1 MQHAERKRLKH
12 SRYISGFDGI
22 RTIAVI
28 GVIVYHLLP
37 YSLQGGYLGVPIFFV
52 VSGYLITDLLLQEYE
67 QNGRIDVVSFYI
79 RRMKRLYPALVTMVL
94 TTAAYITLFQRSLF
108 VSLKAIISTNLLY
121 VYNWWEIGHGQSYFD
136 RFNGESPFTH
146 LWSLSIE
153 GQFYLL
159 WPLTLV
165 ILLFIFKERKSIF
178 YFVLGLAILSAIWM
192 GYLYTGTA
200 MTNRV
205 YYGTDTRM
213 FAILLGV
220 ALAFVW
226 PATKLKSELNSQAK
240 WLLNGTGLV
249 SLVLL
254 IIMFFTMSGQ
264 SSATYHG
271 GMFLFTLLSAILVA
285 TVAHP
290 AGFMNQLLTNWVFD
304 WVGKRSYGIY
314 LYQFPIMI
322 FYEAKVTN
330 IAAHP
335 VLNALIETVL
345 ILIASDLSY
354 RYLERPLRHYNYG
367 QLPMAIKQFFRN
379 PKQFGVGR
387 YALIP
392 AILVTGVALF
402 GAATSPAHSEAKD
415 SALQTNIKHNQK
427 QDASS
432 NKAAL
437 KKQRQA
443 TKKAAAEKKQQ
454 AAWRKVKLTA
464 HQKRLV
470 KMYGLSKRQY
480 IQAKD
485 LSVTAIGDSVMVDV
499 SKDIRQVIPNTY
511 VSAGVGRQIW
521 QAPKQIASLKAQGAL
536 ANTVVVN
543 LGTNSPMSNNQI
555 NQVIHMI
562 GPERHIFWVNT
573 HVPTRNWQTSVNQTI
588 AKAAKRYPNV
598 ELVDWHNLSKDHKDW
613 FYTDNVHPNPV
624 GNRNYTRLLVKRL
637 TDSRAQDT
645 PEN

>member
-1 MQHAERKRLKH
+1 MQHAGSKRLKH

-67 QNGRIDVVSFYI
+67 QNGRIDILSFYY

-108 VSLKAIISTNLLY
+108 VSLKAIIGTNLLY

-153 GQFYLL
+153 GQFYLF
-159 WPLTLV
+159 WPV
-165 ILLFIFKERKSIF
+165 ILVLFLFIFRERKSIF
-178 YFVLGLAILSAIWM
+178 YLISGLAVASAVWM
-192 GYLYTGTA
+192 GYLYTGTK

-226 PATKLKSELNSQAK
+226 PATKLKNELNRQAK
-240 WLLNGTGLV
+240 WLLNGAGIV
-249 SLVLL
+249 SLLLL
-254 IIMFFTMSGQ
+254 ISMFFTMSGQ
-264 SSATYHG
+264 STFTYRG
-271 GMFLFTLLSAILVA
+271 GMFFFTLLSAILVA

-290 AGFMNQLLTNWVFD
+290 AGFMDRLFTNPVFD
-304 WVGKRSYGIY
+304 WVGARSYGIY
-314 LYQFPIMI
+314 LYQFPVMI

-335 VLNALIETVL
+335 VFNALMETFL
-345 ILIASDLSY
+345 ILVVSDLSY
-354 RYLERPLRHYNYG
+354 RYLERPLRRYDYS
-367 QLPMAIKQFFRN
+367 QLPTAIKQFFQN
-379 PKQFGVGR
+379 PKKFGWAR
-387 YALIP
+387 YAVIP

-402 GAATSPAHSEAKD
+402 GAATSPTHSEAND

-427 QDASS
+427 QAASS

-437 KKQRQA
+437 KKQRE
-443 TKKAAAEKKQQ
+443 AA
-454 AAWRKVKLTA
+454 RKS
-464 HQKRLV
+464 
-470 KMYGLSKRQY
+470 GS
-480 IQAKD
+480 
-485 LSVTAIGDSVMVDV
+485 
-499 SKDIRQVIPNTY
+499 
-511 VSAGVGRQIW
+511 
-521 QAPKQIASLKAQGAL
+521 
-536 ANTVVVN
+536 
-543 LGTNSPMSNNQI
+543 
-555 NQVIHMI
+555 
-562 GPERHIFWVNT
+562 
-573 HVPTRNWQTSVNQTI
+573 
-588 AKAAKRYPNV
+588 
-598 ELVDWHNLSKDHKDW
+598 
-613 FYTDNVHPNPV
+613 
-624 GNRNYTRLLVKRL
+624 
-637 TDSRAQDT
+637 
-645 PEN
+645 

>member
-1 MQHAERKRLKH
+1 MQHAGSRRLKH

-22 RTIAVI
+22 RTVAVI

-67 QNGRIDVVSFYI
+67 QNSRIDIIGFYI

-153 GQFYLL
+153 GQFYLI
-159 WPLTLV
+159 WPLVLV
-165 ILLFIFKERKSIF
+165 VLLFIFKERKSIF
-178 YFVLGLAILSAIWM
+178 YLILGLSVLSAIWM

-226 PATKLKSELNSQAK
+226 PATKLKSELNSRAK
-240 WLLNGTGLV
+240 WLLNGAGIVSFLILV
-249 SLVLL
+249 V
-254 IIMFFTMSGQ
+254 MFFTMSGQ
-264 SSATYHG
+264 SSLTYHG

-290 AGFMNQLLTNWVFD
+290 AGFMNQLFTNRVFD

-335 VLNALIETVL
+335 VLNALVEAVL
-345 ILIASDLSY
+345 ILIVSDLSY
-354 RYLERPLRHYNYG
+354 RYLENPTRHYTYS
-367 QLPMAIKQFFRN
+367 QLPSLIKQFFQS
-379 PKQFGVGR
+379 PKKFGWRKYVI
-387 YALIP
+387 IP
-392 AILVTGVALF
+392 AALVTGVALF
-402 GAATSPAHSEAKD
+402 GAATSPTHSEANN

-432 NKAAL
+432 NRAAL
-437 KKQRQA
+437 KKQREA
-443 TKKAAAEKKQQ
+443 NKKAAAEKKREE
-454 AAWRKVKLTA
+454 AWKKVKLSA
-464 HQKRLV
+464 HQKELM
-470 KMYGLSKRQY
+470 KTYDLSKRQY
-480 IQAKD
+480 VQVKD

-521 QAPKQIASLKAQGAL
+521 QAPKEIESLKSQGAL
-536 ANTVVVN
+536 ADNVVVN
-543 LGTNSPMSNNQI
+543 LGTNSPMTDSQI
-555 NQVIHMI
+555 DKVIRMI
-562 GPERHIFWVNT
+562 GLNGISSGST
-573 HVPTRNWQTSVNQTI
+573 PTCR
-588 AKAAKRYPNV
+588 
-598 ELVDWHNLSKDHKDW
+598 
-613 FYTDNVHPNPV
+613 PV
-624 GNRNYTRLLVKRL
+624 TGKL
-637 TDSRAQDT
+637 
-645 PEN
+645 P

>member
-1 MQHAERKRLKH
+1 MQHAGSKRLKH

-67 QNGRIDVVSFYI
+67 QNGRIDVVSFYV

-153 GQFYLL
+153 GQFYAF
-159 WPLTLV
+159 WPLILV
-165 ILLFIFKERKSIF
+165 ILLFMFKDRKPIF
-178 YFVLGLAILSAIWM
+178 YSVLGLSVLSAIWM

-226 PATKLKSELNSQAK
+226 PATKLKSELNNRAK
-240 WLLNGTGLV
+240 WLLNGAGLV
-249 SLVLL
+249 SLAILL
-254 IIMFFTMSGQ
+254 IMFFTMSGQ
-264 SSATYHG
+264 SSLTYHG
-271 GMFLFTLLSAILVA
+271 GMFFFTFLSTILVA

-290 AGFMNQLLTNWVFD
+290 ASFMNQLFTNRIFD
-304 WVGKRSYGIY
+304 WVGSRSYGIY

-335 VLNALIETVL
+335 VFNALMETVL

-354 RYLERPLRHYNYG
+354 RYLERPLRHYDYG
-367 QLPMAIKQFFRN
+367 QLPGLIKQFFRS
-379 PKQFGVGR
+379 PKTFGWQR
-387 YALIP
+387 YAVIP

-402 GAATSPAHSEAKD
+402 GAVTSPTHSEAND

-427 QDASS
+427 QAASS

-437 KKQRQA
+437 KKQREA
-443 TKKAAAEKKQQ
+443 AKKAAAEKKREE
-454 AAWRKVKLTA
+454 AWKKVKLSA
-464 HQKRLV
+464 HQQELV
-470 KMYGLSKRQY
+470 KTYGLTKRQY
-480 IQAKD
+480 VQAKD

-499 SKDIRQVIPNTY
+499 SKDVRQVIPNTY

-521 QAPKQIASLKAQGAL
+521 QAPKQIESLKAQGAL

-543 LGTNSPMSNNQI
+543 LGTNSPMTNSQI
-555 NQVIHMI
+555 DQVIHMI
-562 GPERHIFWVNT
+562 GPNRRIYWVNT
-573 HVPTRNWQTSVNQTI
+573 HVPTRNWETSVNTTI
-588 AKAAKRYPNV
+588 ANAAKRYPNV
-598 ELVDWHNLSKDHKDW
+598 TLVDWHGLSKNHKDW
-613 FYTDNVHPNPV
+613 FYTDNVHPNPT
-624 GNRNYTRLLVKRL
+624 GNRNYTRLLVQQL
-637 TDSRAQDT
+637 TDSDSSQKQ
-645 PEN
+645 

>member
-1 MQHAERKRLKH
+1 MQHAGSKRLKH

-67 QNGRIDVVSFYI
+67 QNGQIDVISFYV

-153 GQFYLL
+153 GQFYAF
-159 WPLTLV
+159 WPLILV
-165 ILLFIFKERKSIF
+165 LLLFVFKERKPIF
-178 YFVLGLAILSAIWM
+178 YSVLGLSVLSAIWM

-226 PATKLKSELNSQAK
+226 PATKLKSELNNRAK
-240 WLLNGTGLV
+240 RLLNGAGLV
-249 SLVLL
+249 SLAILL
-254 IIMFFTMSGQ
+254 IMFFTMSGQ
-264 SSATYHG
+264 SSLTYHG
-271 GMFLFTLLSAILVA
+271 GMFFFTFLSTILVA

-290 AGFMNQLLTNWVFD
+290 ASFMNQLFTNRIFD
-304 WVGKRSYGIY
+304 WVGARSYGIY

-335 VLNALIETVL
+335 VFNALMETIL
-345 ILIASDLSY
+345 ILIVSDLSY
-354 RYLERPLRHYNYG
+354 RYLERPLRHYDYG
-367 QLPMAIKQFFRN
+367 RLPELVKQFFKS
-379 PKQFGVGR
+379 PKDFGWHR
-387 YALIP
+387 YAVIP
-392 AILVTGVALF
+392 AILIVSIALF
-402 GAATSPAHSEAKD
+402 GAATSPTHSEANN

-427 QDASS
+427 QAASS

-437 KKQRQA
+437 KKQREA
-443 TKKAAAEKKQQ
+443 AKKAAAEKKREE
-454 AAWRKVKLTA
+454 AWKKVKLSA
-464 HQKRLV
+464 HQQELV
-470 KMYGLSKRQY
+470 KTYGLTKRQY
-480 IQAKD
+480 VQAKD

-499 SKDIRQVIPNTY
+499 SKDVRQVIPNTY

-521 QAPKQIASLKAQGAL
+521 QAPKQIESLKAQGAL

-543 LGTNSPMSNNQI
+543 LGTNSPMTDGQI
-555 NQVIHMI
+555 DKVIHMI
-562 GPERHIFWVNT
+562 GPNRRIFWVNT
-573 HVPTRNWQTSVNQTI
+573 HVPTRNWETSVNTTI
-588 AKAAKRYPNV
+588 ANAAKRYPNV
-598 ELVDWHNLSKDHKDW
+598 KLVDWHGLSKGHKDW
-613 FYTDNVHPNPV
+613 FYTDNVHPNPT
-624 GNRNYTRLLVKRL
+624 GNRNYTRLLVQQL
-637 TDSRAQDT
+637 TDSDSSQK
-645 PEN
+645 

>member
-1 MQHAERKRLKH
+1 MQHAGSKRLKH

-67 QNGRIDVVSFYI
+67 QNGKIDIISFYV

-108 VSLKAIISTNLLY
+108 VSLKAIIGTNLLY

-153 GQFYLL
+153 GQFYAF
-159 WPLTLV
+159 WPVILV
-165 ILLFIFKERKSIF
+165 LLLFIFKARKPIF
-178 YFVLGLAILSAIWM
+178 YSMLGLSVLSAVWM

-226 PATKLKSELNSQAK
+226 PATKLKSDLNSQAK
-240 WLLNGTGLV
+240 RILNGTGLV

-254 IIMFFTMSGQ
+254 LIMFFTMSGQ
-264 SSATYHG
+264 SSFTYHG
-271 GMFLFTLLSAILVA
+271 GMFFFTFLSTILVA

-290 AGFMNQLLTNWVFD
+290 AGFMNRLFTNPIFD
-304 WVGKRSYGIY
+304 WVGARSYGIY

-335 VLNALIETVL
+335 VINALVETLL
-345 ILIASDLSY
+345 ILIVSDLSY
-354 RYLERPLRHYNYG
+354 RYLERPLRHYDYG
-367 QLPMAIKQFFRN
+367 QLPTMIKQFFQS
-379 PKQFGVGR
+379 PKNFGWQR
-387 YALIP
+387 YAIIP
-392 AILVTGVALF
+392 AVLVTGVALF
-402 GAATSPAHSEAKD
+402 GAFTSPAHSEANN

-437 KKQRQA
+437 KKQHELE
-443 TKKAAAEKKQQ
+443 KKAAAEKKRQQ
-454 AAWRKVKLTA
+454 AWKKVKLNA
-464 HQKRLV
+464 HQKELA
-470 KMYGLSKRQY
+470 KTYGLSKRQVV
-480 IQAKD
+480 QAKD

-499 SKDIRQVIPNTY
+499 SRDVRQVVPNTY

-521 QAPKQIASLKAQGAL
+521 QAPKQIESLKAQGAL
-536 ANTVVVN
+536 ANTVVIN
-543 LGTNSPMSNNQI
+543 LGTNSPMTDSQI
-555 NQVIHMI
+555 DKVIQMV
-562 GPERHIFWVNT
+562 GPKRHIFWVTT
-573 HVPTRNWQTSVNQTI
+573 HVPTRNWETSVNATI

-598 ELVDWHNLSKDHKDW
+598 ELVDWHSLSKNHKSW
-613 FYTDNVHPNPV
+613 FYSDNVHPNPT
-624 GNRNYTRLLVKRL
+624 GNRYYTHLLVSRL
-637 TDSRAQDT
+637 TDANATSE
-645 PEN
+645 PK

>member
-1 MQHAERKRLKH
+1 MQHAGSKRLKH

-67 QNGRIDVVSFYI
+67 QNGRIDVVSFYV
-79 RRMKRLYPALVTMVL
+79 RRMKRLYPALATMVL

-153 GQFYLL
+153 GQFYAF
-159 WPLTLV
+159 WPLILV
-165 ILLFIFKERKSIF
+165 ILLFVFKARKPIF
-178 YFVLGLAILSAIWM
+178 YSVLGLSVLSAIWM

-226 PATKLKSELNSQAK
+226 PATKLKSELNNKAK
-240 WLLNGTGLV
+240 WLLNGAGLA
-249 SLVLL
+249 SLAILL
-254 IIMFFTMSGQ
+254 VMFFTMSGQ
-264 SSATYHG
+264 SSLTYHG
-271 GMFLFTLLSAILVA
+271 GMFFFTFLSTILVA

-290 AGFMNQLLTNWVFD
+290 ASFMNQLFTNRIFD
-304 WVGKRSYGIY
+304 WVGARSYGIY

-335 VLNALIETVL
+335 VFNALMETIL
-345 ILIASDLSY
+345 ILIVSDLSY

-367 QLPMAIKQFFRN
+367 QLPALIKQFFRS
-379 PKQFGVGR
+379 PKTFGWQR
-387 YALIP
+387 YAVIP
-392 AILVTGVALF
+392 AVLITGVALF
-402 GAATSPAHSEAKD
+402 GAVTSPTHSEAND

-427 QDASS
+427 QAASS

-437 KKQRQA
+437 KKQRA
-443 TKKAAAEKKQQ
+443 AAKKAAAEKKREE
-454 AAWRKVKLTA
+454 AWKKVKLST
-464 HQKRLV
+464 HQQELIKT
-470 KMYGLSKRQY
+470 YGLTKRQY
-480 IQAKD
+480 VQAKD

-499 SKDIRQVIPNTY
+499 SKDVRQVIPNTY

-521 QAPKQIASLKAQGAL
+521 QAPKQIESLKAQGAL

-543 LGTNSPMSNNQI
+543 LGTNSPMTDAQI
-555 NQVIHMI
+555 DKVIHMI
-562 GPERHIFWVNT
+562 GPNRHIYWVNT
-573 HVPTRNWQTSVNQTI
+573 HVPTRNWESSVNATI
-588 AKAAKRYPNV
+588 ANAAKRYPNV
-598 ELVDWHNLSKDHKDW
+598 KVVDWHGLSSNHKDW
-613 FYTDNVHPNPV
+613 FYTDNVHPNPT
-624 GNRNYTRLLVKRL
+624 GNRNYTRLLVQRL
-637 TDSRAQDT
+637 TDSDSPQK
-645 PEN
+645 

>member
-1 MQHAERKRLKH
+1 MQHAGSKRLKH

-67 QNGRIDVVSFYI
+67 QNGKIDIASFYV

-153 GQFYLL
+153 GQFYLF
-159 WPLTLV
+159 WPAILV

-178 YFVLGLAILSAIWM
+178 YLVLGLSVMSAIWM

-213 FAILLGV
+213 FAILFGV

-240 WLLNGTGLV
+240 WLLNGAGIV
-249 SLVLL
+249 SLL
-254 IIMFFTMSGQ
+254 ILITMFFTMSGQ
-264 SSATYHG
+264 SSLTYHG
-271 GMFLFTLLSAILVA
+271 GMFLFTFLSTILVA

-290 AGFMNQLLTNWVFD
+290 AGFMNQLFTNRVFD

-335 VLNALIETVL
+335 VLNALVETIL
-345 ILIASDLSY
+345 ILITSDLSY

-367 QLPMAIKQFFRN
+367 QLPALVKQFFQN
-379 PKQFGVGR
+379 PKAFGKHR
-387 YALIP
+387 YAVIP
-392 AILVTGVALF
+392 AVLVTVVALF
-402 GAATSPAHSEAKD
+402 GAATSPTHSEAND

-437 KKQRQA
+437 KKQRA
-443 TKKAAAEKKQQ
+443 AAKKAAAEKKREET
-454 AAWRKVKLTA
+454 WRKVKLTA
-464 HQKRLV
+464 HQKELV
-470 KMYGLSKRQY
+470 RAYGLTKRQY
-480 IQAKD
+480 VQAKN

-521 QAPKQIASLKAQGAL
+521 QAPRQIASLKSQGAL
-536 ANTVVVN
+536 ANTVVIN
-543 LGTNSPMSNNQI
+543 LGTNSPMTDNQI
-555 NQVIHMI
+555 DRVIHMV
-562 GPERHIFWVNT
+562 GPKRHIFWVNT
-573 HVPTRNWQTSVNQTI
+573 HVPTRNWETSVNTTI

-598 ELVDWHNLSKDHKDW
+598 ELVDWHDLSKNHKEW
-613 FYTDNVHPNPV
+613 FYNDNVHPNPT
-624 GNRNYTRLLVKRL
+624 GNRNYTHLLVQRL
-637 TDSRAQDT
+637 TDSGAST
-645 PEN
+645 EK

>member
-1 MQHAERKRLKH
+1 MQHAGSKRLKH

-67 QNGRIDVVSFYI
+67 QNGRIDILSFYY

-108 VSLKAIISTNLLY
+108 VSLKAIIGTNLLY

-153 GQFYLL
+153 GQFYLF
-159 WPLTLV
+159 WPV
-165 ILLFIFKERKSIF
+165 ILVLFLFIFRERKSIF
-178 YFVLGLAILSAIWM
+178 YLISGLAVASAVWM
-192 GYLYTGTA
+192 GYLYTGTK

-226 PATKLKSELNSQAK
+226 PATKLKSELNRQAK
-240 WLLNGTGLV
+240 WLLNGAGIV
-249 SLVLL
+249 SLLLL
-254 IIMFFTMSGQ
+254 ISMFFTMSGQ
-264 SSATYHG
+264 STFTYHG
-271 GMFLFTLLSAILVA
+271 GMFFFTLLSAILVA

-290 AGFMNQLLTNWVFD
+290 AGFMDRLFTNPVFD
-304 WVGKRSYGIY
+304 WVGARSYGIY
-314 LYQFPIMI
+314 LYQFPVMI

-335 VLNALIETVL
+335 VFNALMETFL
-345 ILIASDLSY
+345 ILVVSDLSY
-354 RYLERPLRHYNYG
+354 RYLERPLRHYDYS
-367 QLPMAIKQFFRN
+367 QLPTAIKQFFQN
-379 PKQFGVGR
+379 PKKFGWAR
-387 YALIP
+387 YAVIP

-402 GAATSPAHSEAKD
+402 GAATSPTHSEAND

-427 QDASS
+427 QAASS

-437 KKQRQA
+437 KKQREA
-443 TKKAAAEKKQQ
+443 AKKAAAEKKREE
-454 AAWRKVKLTA
+454 AWKKVKLSA
-464 HQKRLV
+464 HQEELV
-470 KMYGLSKRQY
+470 KTYGLTKRQY
-480 IQAKD
+480 VQAKD

-499 SKDIRQVIPNTY
+499 SRDIRQVIPNTY

-521 QAPKQIASLKAQGAL
+521 QAPKEIESLKSQGAL
-536 ANTVVVN
+536 ANTVVIN
-543 LGTNSPMSNNQI
+543 LGTNSPMTDDQI
-555 NQVIHMI
+555 DRAIHMI
-562 GPERHIFWVNT
+562 GPKRHIYWVNT
-573 HVPTRNWQTSVNQTI
+573 HVPTRNWETSVNKTI
-588 AKAAKRYPNV
+588 AKAAQRYPNV
-598 ELVDWHNLSKDHKDW
+598 KVVDWHGLSKDQKSW
-613 FYTDNVHPNPV
+613 FYGDNVHPNPT
-624 GNRNYTRLLVKRL
+624 GNRNFTRLLVQRL
-637 TDSRAQDT
+637 TEPDSSSAK
-645 PEN
+645 

>member
-1 MQHAERKRLKH
+1 MQHAGSRRLKH

-22 RTIAVI
+22 RTVAVI

-67 QNGRIDVVSFYI
+67 QNSRIDIIGFYI

-108 VSLKAIISTNLLY
+108 ASLKAIISTNLLY

-153 GQFYLL
+153 GQFYLI
-159 WPLTLV
+159 WPLVLV
-165 ILLFIFKERKSIF
+165 VLLFIFKERKSIF
-178 YFVLGLAILSAIWM
+178 YLISALAVASAVWM
-192 GYLYTGTA
+192 SYLYTGTA

-226 PATKLKSELNSQAK
+226 PATKLRSELNSRAK
-240 WLLNGTGLV
+240 WLLNGAGLI
-249 SLVLL
+249 SFALL

-264 SSATYHG
+264 SSFTYHG

-290 AGFMNQLLTNWVFD
+290 AGFMNQLFTNRIFD

-335 VLNALIETVL
+335 VLNALVEAIL
-345 ILIASDLSY
+345 ILIVSDLSY
-354 RYLERPLRHYNYG
+354 RYLENPTRHYTYS
-367 QLPMAIKQFFRN
+367 QLPSLIKEFFQN
-379 PKQFGVGR
+379 PRKFGWRKYVI
-387 YALIP
+387 IP
-392 AILVTGVALF
+392 AALVTGVALF
-402 GAATSPAHSEAKD
+402 GAATSPAHSEAND

-432 NKAAL
+432 NREAL
-437 KKQRQA
+437 KKQREA
-443 TKKAAAEKKQQ
+443 NKKAAAEKQREE
-454 AAWRKVKLTA
+454 AWKKVKLSA
-464 HQKRLV
+464 HQKELM
-470 KMYGLSKRQY
+470 KTYGLSKRQY
-480 IQAKD
+480 VQVKD

-521 QAPKQIASLKAQGAL
+521 QAPKEIESLKSQGAL
-536 ANTVVVN
+536 ANTVVIN
-543 LGTNSPMSNNQI
+543 LGTNSPMTDSQI
-555 NQVIHMI
+555 DKVIQMV
-562 GPERHIFWVNT
+562 GPKRHIFWVNT
-573 HVPTRNWQTSVNQTI
+573 HVPTRNWEASVNATI

-598 ELVDWHNLSKDHKDW
+598 EMVDWHGLSKDHQSW
-613 FYTDNVHPNPV
+613 FYSDNVHPNPT
-624 GNRNYTRLLVKRL
+624 GNQNFTRLLIQQL
-637 TDSRAQDT
+637 TAPNS
-645 PEN
+645 PLEK